1 VELKEQSAA
10 PTLARKLGDTTHV
23 SGLLRKVCHLSGLPP
38 GEVGQWLL
46 KCAIERGARHYVCD
60 FPSTL
65 PKDRPEL
72 SDEEVAVA
80 LCLGHHVYNAFYVR
94 ASAQL
99 LSSPRVDRERL
110 ARLAEMERV
119 EPTLLHIADV
129 ASRFVPD
136 LEPWAFLRS
145 RLRRRLTPA
154 EGSLPHWSRFVLQ
167 TGVTP
172 IGRGPAIQWL
182 QREELTK

>member
-23 SGLLRKVCHLSGLPP
+23 SALLREVCQLSGLPP
-38 GEVGQWLL
+38 AEVGQWLL

-60 FPSTL
+60 FPATL
-65 PKDRPEL
+65 PADRPEL
-72 SDEEVAVA
+72 SDEEVAVG
-80 LCLGHHVYNAFYVR
+80 LCLGHHLYNAFYLR
-94 ASAQL
+94 AAAQF
-99 LSSPRVDRERL
+99 LSSPRVDAQRL

-119 EPTLLHIADV
+119 EPVLLHIADV

-167 TGVTP
+167 TSVTP
-172 IGRGPAIQWL
+172 LGGGPAIQWL
-182 QREELTK
+182 YRETLAK